1 MNIWNFHYYYYD
13 LLFCVHVWYRI
24 DVWTLLL
31 ICSMPHWAKPKPR
44 LEWGLWGPQ
53 RPSCWPDWLSR
64 GDGRTT
70 ERPRENHTTGPT
82 LLPVP
87 MSRFIYFFHSFFK
100 TIISSITIHNNPTF
114 DPLPKKTFE
123 RNLKLT
129 CHGICIGLL
138 GKICKIFRSG
148 AEGSEAER
156 WLLCHGSHQSRGNG
170 GREHH
175 LCRCHSGFDPKR
187 RIWGCETAQR
197 SLDWEEQ
204 WNWVWYHDTH

>member
-1 MNIWNFHYYYYD
+1 MFHIESMCEHYCSSVQCPTGRNRNRGWSGD
-13 LLFCVHVWYRI
+13 CGVLRGHHVGRIGFQEEMAEQQKGPGKTIRQAQHCYR
-24 DVWTLLL
+24 
-31 ICSMPHWAKPKPR
+31 CQCP
-44 LEWGLWGPQ
+44 GL
-53 RPSCWPDWLSR
+53 S
-64 GDGRTT
+64 
-70 ERPRENHTTGPT
+70 
-82 LLPVP
+82 
-87 MSRFIYFFHSFFK
+87 IYYFFSFVK
-100 TIISSITIHNNPTF
+100 TSIISSVTIHNNPIF

-187 RIWGCETAQR
+187 RI
-197 SLDWEEQ
+197 
-204 WNWVWYHDTH
+204 